1 MLQKLMQT
9 WDKDVSSLTKVPP
22 YIPFNFLFLHI
33 SLWHFRRNRVSK
45 TACKQRNVCCFQSWL
60 PLLCWITCRSLQES
74 CWTDKAWLLHP
85 SVSRTMLPLHW
96 IGKHSRSR
104 FLIVF
109 TVEKKT
115 FRVNRT
121 TSLSLLSFY
130 LLMQFSDC
138 MFATTLHVLN
148 MKTKSF
154 AKKRRVQ
161 RRCYK
166 KNETRQTLNSLLT
179 SSSSKFFLF
188 FVDLRGSAA
197 VFTCKNSRRL
207 NKCSDGSEFTL

>member
-1 MLQKLMQT
+1 MCQQHNKNAGKGESKTSSFKSSHPTRFGCIFSMLQKLMQT

-109 TVEKKT
+109 TVEKKRSESTELHHCLSSLFT
-115 FRVNRT
+115 FWCS
-121 TSLSLLSFY
+121 SLTACS
-130 LLMQFSDC
+130 
-138 MFATTLHVLN
+138 
-148 MKTKSF
+148 
-154 AKKRRVQ
+154 Q
-161 RRCYK
+161 RRYM
-166 KNETRQTLNSLLT
+166 
-179 SSSSKFFLF
+179 F
-188 FVDLRGSAA
+188 
-197 VFTCKNSRRL
+197 
-207 NKCSDGSEFTL
+207 